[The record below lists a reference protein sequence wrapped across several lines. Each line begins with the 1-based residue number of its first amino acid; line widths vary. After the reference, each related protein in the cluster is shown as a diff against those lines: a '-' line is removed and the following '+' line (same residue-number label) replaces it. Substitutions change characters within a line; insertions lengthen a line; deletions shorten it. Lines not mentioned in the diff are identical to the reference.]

1 MENLPKHYIATSSSK
16 KEYSFSPQDKQMID
30 KCRKFLRDYFENEF
44 IYDNTLYMTLN
55 KVRDYINNQQMMN
68 NTVTYEKEFDLL
80 VKVEDIKE
88 KSEDEVVLRIS
99 DLS

>member
-1 MENLPKHYIATSSSK
+1 MENLPKHYIAISSSK
-16 KEYSFSPQDKQMID
+16 KEYSFSSQDKQMID

-55 KVRDYINNQQMMN
+55 KVRDYINNQQMMS

>member
-1 MENLPKHYIATSSSK
+1 
-16 KEYSFSPQDKQMID
+16 MID